1 MEEESQEEVVALE
14 IELDGRKIEFLL
26 TDIQEILGSR
36 YAALFSDDPHL
47 LDEDR
52 TIFAKIETVDGEDV
66 FQVLTD
72 PIELEMVIANT
83 TLDVVED
90 MLLGVRA
97 EIRQISQ
104 LVLGI
109 DPSVVPDIVQASL
122 GMIYSKALGLLEMLE
137 EAPDVPEDPESD
149 E

>member
-1 MEEESQEEVVALE
+1 MEEESQEEVIALE
-14 IELDGRKIEFLL
+14 IDLDGRKIEFLL

-36 YAALFSDDPHL
+36 YAALFSDDPFL

-52 TIFAKIETVDGEDV
+52 TIFAKIETIDGEDT

-72 PIELEMVIANT
+72 PIELEMVISNT

-90 MLLGVRA
+90 MLLGVRS

-104 LVLGI
+104 QVMSI
-109 DPSVVPDIVQASL
+109 DPALVPDTVRASL
-122 GMIYSKALGLLEMLE
+122 GIIYSKAQGLLEMLE
-137 EAPDVPEDPESD
+137 DAPDVPEDPES
-149 E
+149 EE